1 MIGKCIV
8 GRVLHSKSKLG
19 GSTALTPAKV
29 KKGFQVCCDLGLD
42 LIPKGFEAGK
52 ETTLSVKRFWRTLKD
67 FSKPLAC
74 SAVKMWP

>member
-8 GRVLHSKSKLG
+8 GRALHSKSKLG
-19 GSTALTPAKV
+19 GSTAPTPAKV
-29 KKGFQVCCDLGLD
+29 KKGFQACCELGLD
-42 LIPKGFEAGK
+42 LIPKGFGVGK
-52 ETTLSVKRFWRTLKD
+52 ETALSVQRFWRTLKD